1 MTTVAGDQA
10 EVPEAGS
17 GDAPET
23 PAQKT
28 PGRGRVGIPLQHQP
42 ERPQRQPRRDVAIVQ
57 CGVSVDLTLQAIRQE
72 RVELDSCAHHDLQ

>member
-17 GDAPET
+17 GDAMET

-28 PGRGRVGIPLQHQP
+28 PGRGWVGTPFQHQP
-42 ERPQRQPRRDVAIVQ
+42 ERAQRQPRRDVAVVQ
-57 CGVSVDLTLQAIRQE
+57 CEVRIDLTLQAIRRE
-72 RVELDSCAHHDLQ
+72 RVELHSCAHHDLQ